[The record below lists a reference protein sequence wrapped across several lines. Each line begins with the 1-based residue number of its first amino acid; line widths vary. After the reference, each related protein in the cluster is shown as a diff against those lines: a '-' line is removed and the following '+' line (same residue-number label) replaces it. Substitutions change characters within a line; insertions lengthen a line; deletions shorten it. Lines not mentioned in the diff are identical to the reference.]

1 MVKRFEVWN
10 IELNPTQS
18 AFARNKAISIE
29 RMVSHSAA
37 YSLISEWDFIL
48 VVFLSG
54 HH

>member
-29 RMVSHSAA
+29 RMVSLSAA
-37 YSLISEWDFIL
+37 YGLISVWD
-48 VVFLSG
+48 LSL
-54 HH
+54 